1 MNAHQDT
8 LFLRSPRLDTR
19 DAGAMRASLRDYFHA
34 TFSRYEQLFEVLTCD
49 EAYYR
54 KPIALRHPLIFY
66 LGHTATFFINKML
79 LAGLIAERIDPRL
92 ESMFAVGVDEMSWDD
107 LNEAHYDWPTV
118 AEVRAYR
125 NAVRQTVDRV
135 IHEAPL
141 DTPIGWDNPWWVV
154 IMGIE
159 HERSSTSCFSRA
171 SASFSSS
178 PRCCASSLLARS
190 LAACRMRAT
199 SSSISCA
206 LCSL

>member
-1 MNAHQDT
+1 MSAIPAADTPRPAHPPENNNEMNAHQDT
-8 LFLRSPRLDTR
+8 LFLRSPRLDTP
-19 DAGAMRASLRDYFHA
+19 DAGAMRASLRDYFHT

-49 EAYYR
+49 DAYYK

-125 NAVRQTVDRV
+125 NAVRQVVDRV

-141 DTPIGWDNPWWVV
+141 DTPIGWDNP
-154 IMGIE
+154 
-159 HERSSTSCFSRA
+159 C
-171 SASFSSS
+171 
-178 PRCCASSLLARS
+178 PR
-190 LAACRMRAT
+190 
-199 SSSISCA
+199 
-206 LCSL
+206 